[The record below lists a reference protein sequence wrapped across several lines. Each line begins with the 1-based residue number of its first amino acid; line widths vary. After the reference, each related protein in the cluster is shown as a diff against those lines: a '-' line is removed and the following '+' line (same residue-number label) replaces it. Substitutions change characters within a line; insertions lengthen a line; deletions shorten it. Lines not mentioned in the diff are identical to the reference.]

1 MKYLTTDYGLKC
13 DTVRKLVK
21 QTWENHQLA
30 LAIAKEAGLLVEKDK
45 EAEVKLTVY
54 SYDRLLDILKEYF
67 QVDITKAT
75 RKRNVVD
82 ARHISYFMLRKYTS
96 LALTQIG
103 DMIGVRDHTTV
114 IHGVRKIRDLISSG
128 DNDIILHV
136 NKLSELIEARFETT
150 EKAA

>member
-30 LAIAKEAGLLVEKDK
+30 LAIAKEAGLIVEKDK
-45 EAEVKLTVY
+45 ETEVKLTVY
-54 SYDRLLDILKEYF
+54 SYDRLLDIVKEYF
-67 QVDITKAT
+67 QVDLFKNT

-82 ARHISYFMLRKYTS
+82 ARHITYFILRKYTS

-114 IHGVRKIRDLISSG
+114 IHGVQKIRNLIAAG

-136 NKLSELIEARFETT
+136 NKLSEIIEARFETT